1 MEVDFMKRV
10 FFLTISLLLLTSNLF
25 ALSVEE
31 QLKITLTDNFK
42 KRGFKDIDLTIK
54 KIKDVEIL
62 KNFYFFRVDIID
74 KERNRQSIQ
83 YIISNGKYLVPDV
96 IDLKNNDSLIKD
108 LAFEYDITDIDV
120 SKLTF
125 VKGDKNS
132 KNIIIDVSDFQCPF
146 CRKAHSYLNEKLA
159 GKKDYA
165 FYMMHVPLSIHD
177 KAMLYAKIF
186 EAGLMMNKNFS
197 DELYSGNYDNLKDT
211 EIIDKFAQLSGNPEE
226 FKRLVSDKKIEEK
239 IVQSN
244 NYASTLGINS
254 TPVIFFNGR
263 KVEGYNTKLID
274 KGVELL
280 K

>member
-1 MEVDFMKRV
+1 MKRV
-10 FFLTISLLLLTSNLF
+10 FFLAISLLLLTSNLF

-31 QLKITLTDNFK
+31 ELKLTLTDNFK

-74 KERNRQSIQ
+74 KERNRQSTQ
-83 YIISNGKYLVPDV
+83 YIISNGKYLIPDV
-96 IDLKNNDSLIKD
+96 IDLKNNDSLIKE

-125 VKGDKNS
+125 VKGNKNS

-165 FYMMHVPLSIHD
+165 LFMMHVPLSIHD

-186 EAGLMMNKNFS
+186 EAGLMLNKNFS
-197 DELYSGNYDNLKDT
+197 DELYSGKYDNLKET
-211 EIIDKFAQLSGNPEE
+211 EIIDRFAQLSGNPEE
-226 FKRLVSDKKIEEK
+226 FKRLVNDKKIEEK

>member
-1 MEVDFMKRV
+1 MKRV
-10 FFLTISLLLLTSNLF
+10 FFLAISLLLLTSNLF

-31 QLKITLTDNFK
+31 ELKLTLTDNFK

-74 KERNRQSIQ
+74 KERNRQSTQ
-83 YIISNGKYLVPDV
+83 YIISNGKYLIPDV
-96 IDLKNNDSLIKD
+96 IDLKNNDSLIKE

-165 FYMMHVPLSIHD
+165 LYMMHVPLSIHD

-186 EAGLMMNKNFS
+186 EAGLMLNKNFS
-197 DELYSGNYDNLKDT
+197 DELYSGNYDNLKDA

>member
-1 MEVDFMKRV
+1 MKRV
-10 FFLTISLLLLTSNLF
+10 FFLAISLLLLTSNLF

-31 QLKITLTDNFK
+31 ELKLTLTDNFK

-74 KERNRQSIQ
+74 KERNRQSTQ
-83 YIISNGKYLVPDV
+83 YIISNGKYLIPDV
-96 IDLKNNDSLIKD
+96 IDLKNNDSLIKE

-125 VKGDKNS
+125 VKGNKNS

-165 FYMMHVPLSIHD
+165 LYMMHVPLSIHD

-186 EAGLMMNKNFS
+186 EAGLMLNKNFS
-197 DELYSGNYDNLKDT
+197 DELYSGNYDNLKDI

-226 FKRLVSDKKIEEK
+226 FKRLVNDKKIEEK

>member
-1 MEVDFMKRV
+1 MKRV
-10 FFLTISLLLLTSNLF
+10 FFLAISLLLLTSNLF

-31 QLKITLTDNFK
+31 ELKLTLTDNFK

-74 KERNRQSIQ
+74 KERNRQSTQ
-83 YIISNGKYLVPDV
+83 YIISNGKYLIPDV
-96 IDLKNNDSLIKD
+96 IDLKNNDSLIKE

-125 VKGDKNS
+125 VKGNKNS

-165 FYMMHVPLSIHD
+165 LYMMHVPLSIHD

-197 DELYSGNYDNLKDT
+197 DELYSGKYDNLKET
-211 EIIDKFAQLSGNPEE
+211 EIIDRFAQLSGNPEE
-226 FKRLVSDKKIEEK
+226 FKRLVNDKKIEEK

>member
-31 QLKITLTDNFK
+31 ELKLTLTDNFK

-74 KERNRQSIQ
+74 KERNRQSTQ
-83 YIISNGKYLVPDV
+83 YIISNGKYLIPDV
-96 IDLKNNDSLIKD
+96 IDLKNNDSLIKE

-125 VKGDKNS
+125 VKGNKNS

-165 FYMMHVPLSIHD
+165 LYMMHVPLSIHD

-186 EAGLMMNKNFS
+186 EAGLMLNKNFS
-197 DELYSGNYDNLKDT
+197 DELYSGNYDNLKDA

-226 FKRLVSDKKIEEK
+226 FKRLVNDKKIEEK

>member
-1 MEVDFMKRV
+1 MKRV

>member
-1 MEVDFMKRV
+1 MKRV
-10 FFLTISLLLLTSNLF
+10 FFLAISLLLLTSNLF

-31 QLKITLTDNFK
+31 ELKLTLTDNFK

-74 KERNRQSIQ
+74 KERNRQSTQ
-83 YIISNGKYLVPDV
+83 YIISNGKYLIPDV
-96 IDLKNNDSLIKD
+96 IDLKNNDSLIKE

-125 VKGDKNS
+125 VKGNKNS

-165 FYMMHVPLSIHD
+165 LYMMHVPLSIHD

-186 EAGLMMNKNFS
+186 EAGLMLNKNFS
-197 DELYSGNYDNLKDT
+197 DELYSGNYDNLKDA

>member
-1 MEVDFMKRV
+1 MKRV
-10 FFLTISLLLLTSNLF
+10 FFLAISLLLLTSNLF

-31 QLKITLTDNFK
+31 ELKLTLTDNFK

-74 KERNRQSIQ
+74 KERNRQSTQ
-83 YIISNGKYLVPDV
+83 YIISNGKYLIPDV
-96 IDLKNNDSLIKD
+96 IDLKNNDSLIKE

-125 VKGDKNS
+125 VKGNKNS

-165 FYMMHVPLSIHD
+165 LYMMHVPLSIHD

-186 EAGLMMNKNFS
+186 EAGLMLNKNFS
-197 DELYSGNYDNLKDT
+197 DELYSGNYDNLKDA

-226 FKRLVSDKKIEEK
+226 FKRLVNDKKIEEK

>member
-1 MEVDFMKRV
+1 MKRV
-10 FFLTISLLLLTSNLF
+10 FFLAISLLLLTSNLF

-31 QLKITLTDNFK
+31 ELKLTLTDNFK

-74 KERNRQSIQ
+74 KERNRQSTQ
-83 YIISNGKYLVPDV
+83 YIISNGKYLIPDV
-96 IDLKNNDSLIKD
+96 IDLKNNDSLIKE

-125 VKGDKNS
+125 VKGNKNS

-165 FYMMHVPLSIHD
+165 LYMMHVPLSIHD

-186 EAGLMMNKNFS
+186 EAGLMLNKNFS
-197 DELYSGNYDNLKDT
+197 DELYSGKYDNLKDT
-211 EIIDKFAQLSGNPEE
+211 EIVDKFAQLSGNPEE
-226 FKRLVSDKKIEEK
+226 FKRLVNDKKIEEK

>member
-1 MEVDFMKRV
+1 MKRV
-10 FFLTISLLLLTSNLF
+10 LFLTISLLLLTSNLF

-31 QLKITLTDNFK
+31 ELKLTLTDNFK

-74 KERNRQSIQ
+74 KERNRQSTQ
-83 YIISNGKYLVPDV
+83 YIISNGKYLIPDV
-96 IDLKNNDSLIKD
+96 IDLKNNDSLIKE

-125 VKGDKNS
+125 VKGNKNS

-165 FYMMHVPLSIHD
+165 LYMMHVPLSIHD

-186 EAGLMMNKNFS
+186 EAGLMLNKNFS
-197 DELYSGNYDNLKDT
+197 DELYSGNYDNLKDA

-226 FKRLVSDKKIEEK
+226 FKRLVNDKKIEEK